1 MTLEIALFLADD
13 LVFSP
18 AENELEISASL
29 APLVT
34 ESADSRLNMFLAN
47 SECPAVCALW
57 LTREKVKTV

>member
-47 SECPAVCALW
+47 S
-57 LTREKVKTV
+57 